1 MDGLHYMLPV
11 AGKSANERKR
21 VTIAHLS
28 RDQRQGRGVR
38 THELTC
44 LGATNLVNVT
54 QCSTL
59 SGTPAVT
66 NK

>member
-1 MDGLHYMLPV
+1 MGTFYPAMDGWMDGWMDGLHYMLPV

-38 THELTC
+38 THEPHVPR
-44 LGATNLVNVT
+44 GNE
-54 QCSTL
+54 SR
-59 SGTPAVT
+59 
-66 NK
+66 